1 LPASGPLQPPS
12 TRPPAPSQSEGRRAQ
27 LHVVQGRAS
36 GGVGG
41 PASSRW
47 RAAAAAALRVPLSG
61 VRPKPILASD
71 VLKDEVAPLEPWA
84 KTARWACGAAAAV
97 LVAMAFGPGRSS
109 IVAFALSPAGSGAGF
124 ALAASDIASA
134 IAFAAV
140 ALLPLPYALRAVAIS
155 ALGVGLL
162 LRGMATPGGELH
174 GIFWD
179 PLEGPSGVAARS
191 VAATCLAAALFFRAH
206 YRAYRG
212 ARALLA
218 LAFLLALPFVVHAVS
233 LTELGP
239 PLVRLSSA
247 TSLLAVAAS
256 LIGFMGAGT
265 TALASAWALAL
276 LTVLP
281 LDLALRPF
289 ATGRPVEAAWLIG
302 VGVWALA
309 CGLAA
314 LGLFQTL
321 ASLLAKRAREVDVMR
336 SLNEDTK
343 F

>member
-1 LPASGPLQPPS
+1 LPASGPYQPPS
-12 TRPPAPSQSEGRRAQ
+12 ARPPASSQAEGRRAQ
-27 LHVVQGRAS
+27 LHVVPGRAS

-84 KTARWACGAAAAV
+84 KTARWACAV
-97 LVAMAFGPGRSS
+97 SATLLLAIAFGPQNTPLASAFPFASS
-109 IVAFALSPAGSGAGF
+109 PAGLARPPNDVAFAIGLGA
-124 ALAASDIASA
+124 A
-134 IAFAAV
+134 
-140 ALLPLPYALRAVAIS
+140 ALLPLPYALRALAIS

-162 LRGMATPGGELH
+162 LQGMAAPGGELH
-174 GIFWD
+174 GVFSA

-191 VAATCLAAALFFRAH
+191 VAATCLAATLFFRAH

-218 LAFLLALPFVVHAVS
+218 LASLLALPFVVHAVT
-233 LTELGP
+233 LTEVGP

-247 TSLLAVAAS
+247 TSLLAVASS
-256 LIGFMGAGT
+256 LVGFMGAGT

-276 LTVLP
+276 LAVLP

-289 ATGRPVEAAWLIG
+289 ATGHPVGAPWMVG
-302 VGVWALA
+302 VSVWALA

-321 ASLLAKRAREVDVMR
+321 ASLLARHARQVDVMR